1 MSNKFD
7 NEVQRLTKRVERL
20 EIENA
25 LHKAKIEEYKYNT
38 DMQAAL
44 NEIMHVSLLPLNL
57 SEIQSRILDI
67 MLNIEWLTLEKKGC
81 MFGVQK
87 PGELVMMSHKNLSSS
102 LLNMCN
108 KVPFGNCLCGKAAL
122 EKKLIFKNC
131 VDHEHSYRPEGI
143 KPHGHYNAP
152 IKDRNDNVLG
162 VLNLYVKEGHT
173 PSKQEEIFIKSVC
186 NVLAILFETKKL
198 EEELRTRAITD
209 VLTGLKNRR
218 ALVESLEQSISRAKR
233 NKTKLSVLF
242 LDLNRFKP
250 INDTYGHDAGDC
262 VLKETARRLKKA
274 TREHDLLARLGGDE
288 FIIVLDG
295 NVQLKKT
302 IARIKTIL
310 NMPFQL
316 DKAMVEVGVSVG
328 HAIFPDDSHYAG
340 ELIKLAD
347 KNMYKDK
354 R

>member
-1 MSNKFD
+1 MSQKSD
-7 NEVQRLTKRVERL
+7 GEVQRLIKRVERL
-20 EIENA
+20 EVENA

-38 DMQAAL
+38 DIQAAL
-44 NEIMHVSLLPLNL
+44 NEIMHVSMLPLNL

-81 MFGVQK
+81 MFGVQR
-87 PGELVMMSHKNLSSS
+87 PGELVMMSHKNLSAS
-102 LLNMCN
+102 LLSMCH

-131 VDHEHSYRPEGI
+131 LDHEHSYRPEGI
-143 KPHGHYNAP
+143 MPHGHYNAP
-152 IKDRNDNVLG
+152 IKDRNENVLG
-162 VLNLYVKEGHT
+162 VLNLYVKDGHT
-173 PSKQEEIFIKSVC
+173 PTKQEEVFIKSVC

-198 EEELRTRAITD
+198 EEELRTRALTD

-218 ALVESLEQSISRAKR
+218 ALVESLEQCMSRAKR

-250 INDTYGHDAGDC
+250 INDTYGHDVGDH
-262 VLKETARRLKKA
+262 VLKETARRLKEA

-288 FIIVLDG
+288 FIVVLEG
-295 NVQLKKT
+295 TFELEKA
-302 IARIKTIL
+302 IARIKKII
-310 NMPFQL
+310 NMPFEL
-316 DKAMVEVGVSVG
+316 EKKMVTVGVSIG

-347 KNMYKDK
+347 KNMYRDK
-354 R
+354 Q